1 MILLNFV
8 KMSNQTTDDSREFYC
23 FISYKHKKN
32 GKFEKDQSWAEKLEG
47 SFHRT
52 KISVPPVAERAIIR
66 GTSDDSNEYIGR
78 IYRDFTN
85 LSAGYYTEEILTG
98 LISSRKLVSI
108 ISDEMLNDQNEVVK
122 EARKSGKEDIY
133 GDAWCYKELRDFI
146 SCSTHS
152 LDDVILVYIGKR
164 TEFSLD
170 MVPALLLDIHAIS
183 KIEQVFPDSDRNDAF
198 HGMTPEE
205 QRSFLEE
212 YWKQRNAILVYK
224 EGERVGLADL
234 IAAKV
239 ACNIFGLKGEGAQ
252 AFISFREQ
260 QLAQEEAERKRAKS
274 QRLSGLIIGIT
285 IIVSLVVSLLSNAS
299 QVHLGKARRELS
311 EGKRKDALDNTLRAY
326 SLWPLTGEITK
337 TIWASFDPSIPYMAF
352 ESDVAI
358 NNESDEFAV
367 IRDKQYVDIYDFS
380 TLSIIKTYDVG
391 HGSSLRYSPAGNKL
405 AVFSK
410 TDLTIIDRNTN
421 NLIRKSPFNKEIL
434 SVCFSQNGVYL
445 YCDGLEEAYK
455 LPDLETDIIYHHKLP
470 YYSYTYSHSEGS
482 FLGTDDKLAFITKAY
497 NVSGRS
503 PSDTLWAISIYDLNR
518 NTRYNNLGHVGESY
532 SRQAAD
538 IYMEMPDSVSFL
550 DCYSNQSFFFL
561 ASAHG
566 ISFLQL
572 IDTSLIYKGWHRYS
586 HPVKGWTASAESLV
600 KEWNEKPVR
609 IVASM
614 KDRGGDN
621 FVLSDQRG
629 IKYRL
634 NDKHEV
640 ETLSPGYAE
649 VNKVCFYERGF
660 LATQD
665 TLVLINDNSGNLF
678 LGNFAPWSN
687 RLYGTPL
694 GGVRLDGAAKYTIQK
709 HNGYQFVSEIHN
721 GPAGKT
727 VRSFM
732 YMKRDLRELQLP
744 ILGKGA
750 YISYISPDLSFAF
763 VSINNESGILNLKT
777 RDFISFSSST
787 SYSNVQDHPLFHK
800 GESVYVLSK
809 SQNGSGNNDVSVI
822 NLATKSSRVLLSDIK
837 DVTLLSEGIIFGHRE
852 GRTVLMDL
860 NHPEEK
866 EEYPGLL
873 DIIIETGFYSLSK
886 RTNITK
892 NSYSRIE
899 DDHVYNASVHLGT
912 KPKLESDGAVFVS
925 TTPKGKYVFAFQL
938 INRNSWHDT
947 VKYNFYGLESFLP
960 HAEII
965 SDADLYSFHG
975 ISPNE
980 KYFYF
985 ARNGALFIYDLEKK
999 KEYSTTFRIDKEK
1012 INHVVVHDN
1021 YLFFPGNTFKVIDLS
1036 NGNEIMSLPELGFK
1050 WGNLSASFSPN
1061 KRWLLVGE
1069 NLIDLNNKQI
1079 VSNTIPDDRERI
1091 LTNEYVIYR
1100 DKVIALPYKRN
1111 LIKLARSHRDN

>member
-1 MILLNFV
+1 MNT
-8 KMSNQTTDDSREFYC
+8 STDDKNQEYYC
-23 FISYKHKKN
+23 FISYKHKNN

-52 KISVPPVAERAIIR
+52 KISVPPVAERTIIH

-85 LSAGYYTEEILTG
+85 LSAGYYSEEILTG
-98 LISSRKLVSI
+98 LNSSRKLVSI
-108 ISDEMLNDQNEVVK
+108 VSNEMLDDQNEAVEK
-122 EARKSGKEDIY
+122 AQKSGKEDIY

-146 SCSTHS
+146 SFPTHT
-152 LDDVILVYIGKR
+152 LDDVILVYIGNR

-170 MVPALLLDIHAIS
+170 LVPALLLNNHAIS
-183 KIEQVFPDSDRNDAF
+183 KIKQVFPDSDRNDAF
-198 HGMTPEE
+198 HRMTPEE
-205 QRSFLEE
+205 QHRFLEE
-212 YWKQRNAILVYK
+212 YWEQRNAILVYK
-224 EGERVGLADL
+224 EGERVGLSDL

-260 QLAQEEAERKRAKS
+260 QLAKEEAERKRAKS
-274 QRLSGLIIGIT
+274 QRLSALIIGIT
-285 IIVSLVVSLLSNAS
+285 IIVFLVVSLLGNAS

-311 EGKRKDALDNTLRAY
+311 EGKRKVALDNTLRAY
-326 SLWPLTGEITK
+326 SLWPLTGDITK
-337 TIWASFDPSIPYMAF
+337 TIWASLDPSIPYLAF

-358 NNESDEFAV
+358 NNVSNEFAV

-421 NLIRKSPFNKEIL
+421 NLIRKAPFNKDIH
-434 SVCFSQNGVYL
+434 SVCFSQNGAYL
-445 YCDGLEEAYK
+445 YCDGLEEAYR
-455 LPDLETDIIYHHKLP
+455 LPDLETVIFCHPQIP
-470 YYSYTYSHSEGS
+470 YYSYTYSNSEGS

-518 NTRYNNLGHVGESY
+518 RTRYNNLEHAGKSY

-538 IYMEMPDSVSFL
+538 IYMEMPDSVTFL
-550 DCYSNQSFFFL
+550 GSYSNQPFFFL
-561 ASAHG
+561 ASAHR

-572 IDTSLIYKGWHRYS
+572 IDTSLIDRGWRRYS
-586 HPVKGWTASAESLV
+586 HPVQGWTASMESLV
-600 KEWNEKPVR
+600 TVWNEKPVR

-629 IKYRL
+629 IKFRL
-634 NDKHEV
+634 NNRREI
-640 ETLSPGYAE
+640 ETLSPGFAE
-649 VNKVCFYERGF
+649 ANKVCFYERRF

-665 TLVLINDNSGNLF
+665 TLVLLNDNSGYLF
-678 LGNFAPWSN
+678 LGNSAPWN
-687 RLYGTPL
+687 ERLSGTPL
-694 GGVRLDGAAKYTIQK
+694 GGVRLDGAAKYAIQK
-709 HNGYQFVSEIHN
+709 HKGFQFVSEIHD
-721 GPAGKT
+721 GPAGKM

-732 YMKRDLRELQLP
+732 YLKRDLRELQLP
-744 ILGKGA
+744 ILGKGM

-763 VSINNESGILNLKT
+763 VSFNKESGIFNLKT
-777 RDFISFSSST
+777 REFISFSSST
-787 SYSNVQDHPLFHK
+787 SYSNVQDHPLFQK
-800 GESVYVLSK
+800 GESVYILSK
-809 SQNGSGNNDVSVI
+809 SKNQSGNNDVLVI
-822 NLATKSSRVLLSDIK
+822 NLATKRSRVLLSDIS
-837 DVTLLSEGIIFGHRE
+837 DVILLSEGFILGHRE
-852 GRTVLMDL
+852 GKTVLMDL
-860 NHPEEK
+860 NHPEEI

-873 DIIIETGFYSLSK
+873 DIKKEKGFYSLSR

-892 NSYSRIE
+892 NSYSSIE
-899 DDHVYNASVHLGT
+899 DDYVYNTSVHLKT

-925 TTPKGKYVFAFQL
+925 TTPKGGYVFEFQF
-938 INRNSWHDT
+938 INRDSWHDT
-947 VKYNFYGLESFLP
+947 VKYIFLSSDSFLP
-960 HAEII
+960 YAEII
-965 SDADLYSFHG
+965 SDADLYSFRG

-980 KYFYF
+980 KYFFF
-985 ARNGALFIYDLEKK
+985 ARNGVLVIYDLDKK
-999 KEYSTTFRIDKEK
+999 KEYTTTFMIDKEK
-1012 INHVVVHDN
+1012 FNHVAVNDN
-1021 YLFFPGNTFKVIDLS
+1021 FLFFPGNTFKVIDLS
-1036 NGNEIMSLPELGFK
+1036 NGNEILSLPELGFK
-1050 WGNLSASFSPN
+1050 WGNLSVSFSPN

-1069 NLIDLNNKQI
+1069 NLIDLENKQI
-1079 VSNTIPDDRERI
+1079 VSNTIPDGQDRI

-1100 DKVIALPYKRN
+1100 NKVIALPYKRN
-1111 LIKLARSHRDN
+1111 LIKLARSHQVN